1 MPVSPNTVSKYL
13 RHTSLPHYASR
24 GFDQWI
30 NYLIQQAHADDKE
43 EDGLLN
49 CQPVA
54 MDESHLTG
62 G

>member
-30 NYLIQQAHADDKE
+30 NYLIQQAHADDKD
-43 EDGLLN
+43 EDGLLRGS
-49 CQPVA
+49 QILQDGVA
-54 MDESHLTG
+54 PGH
-62 G
+62 